1 MRHLSRKRIA
11 ACVSVNLAVI
21 LAIVSWRSAEP
32 VLAQACGGVERW
44 AVKVGSDAAAPTIN
58 LPSQNSNDN

>member
-32 VLAQACGGVERW
+32 VLAQACGGVERCRESRIGRHS
-44 AVKVGSDAAAPTIN
+44 ADHQSDEPK
-58 LPSQNSNDN
+58 